1 MTEPAARVPV
11 DRLVAFMIDCLQ
23 KMGVPP
29 EEAPIIAEIL
39 ITADLWGIP
48 SHGVAHLKMYHDR
61 IKAGLQLPVTR
72 LTIDRE
78 TETTAVLDGGNGMG
92 MVVGKHAMQIAIDKA
107 RGRGLGAVAVRNSSH
122 YGIAG
127 YYAMMAVREGMV
139 GVSLTNA
146 HPSIAPT
153 FGLQP
158 MLGTNPIAV
167 GAPSDEEV
175 PFLYDGATAV
185 VPRGKIEVAARAGKP
200 IPEGWAIGSD
210 GAPATDSARLIDEMN
225 RDAAALLPIGGM
237 GELLGGHKGYGLA
250 TLVEIFSA
258 AFQNGTY
265 LTGLH
270 DTDKDGRPQFLRI
283 GHFFLAINVERFL
296 PLPDFQRIVGNI
308 TRELRASTRAP
319 GQGRIYTA
327 GEKAHAHSQRV
338 LAAGVELPLGVRAAL
353 ASLREQLQVQ
363 GHDLGF

>member
-1 MTEPAARVPV
+1 MTQQVVRVPV
-11 DRLVAFMIDCLQ
+11 DRLVAFMVDCLRA
-23 KMGVPP
+23 MGVPQDD
-29 EEAPIIAEIL
+29 APVIADVL
-39 ITADLWGIP
+39 ITADLWGTP

-61 IKAGLQLPVTR
+61 IKAGLQLPVTDM
-72 LTIDRE
+72 TVVRE

-92 MVVGKHAMQIAIDKA
+92 MVVARRAMRMAIEKA
-107 RGRGLGAVAVRNSSH
+107 GSGGLGAVAVRNSSH

-127 YYAMMAVREGMV
+127 YYAMMAVRQGMV
-139 GVSLTNA
+139 GASVTNA

-167 GAPSDEEV
+167 GVPSDEAF
-175 PFLYDGATAV
+175 PFLYDGATSIV
-185 VPRGKIEVAARAGKP
+185 TRGKIEVAAREGKP
-200 IPEGWAIGSD
+200 IPEGWAIGAD
-210 GAPATDSARLIDEMN
+210 GAPAADSALLIEQMN
-225 RDAAALLPIGGM
+225 KDAAALLPIGGI

-258 AFQNGTY
+258 AFQNGAF

-270 DTDKDGRPQFLRI
+270 DTDKDGRPQPLRI

-296 PLPDFQRIVGNI
+296 PLPDFQRIVGSI
-308 TRELRASTRAP
+308 ARELRASTRAP
-319 GQGRIYTA
+319 GQPRIYTA

-338 LAAGVELPLGVRAAL
+338 RAEGVELPAGVQTGL
-353 ASLREQLQVQ
+353 AGLRDQLRVQ

>member
-11 DRLVAFMIDCLQ
+11 DRLVAFMIECLQ

-92 MVVGKHAMQIAIDKA
+92 MVVGKHAMQMAIDKA
-107 RGRGLGAVAVRNSSH
+107 RRSGLGAVAVRNSSH

-127 YYAMMAVREGMV
+127 YYAMMAVGEGMV

-158 MLGTNPIAV
+158 MLGTNPIAS
-167 GAPSDEEV
+167 APQRRNSSCT
-175 PFLYDGATAV
+175 TARR
-185 VPRGKIEVAARAGKP
+185 PSSLVAR
-200 IPEGWAIGSD
+200 S
-210 GAPATDSARLIDEMN
+210 R
-225 RDAAALLPIGGM
+225 
-237 GELLGGHKGYGLA
+237 
-250 TLVEIFSA
+250 
-258 AFQNGTY
+258 
-265 LTGLH
+265 
-270 DTDKDGRPQFLRI
+270 
-283 GHFFLAINVERFL
+283 
-296 PLPDFQRIVGNI
+296 
-308 TRELRASTRAP
+308 
-319 GQGRIYTA
+319 
-327 GEKAHAHSQRV
+327 
-338 LAAGVELPLGVRAAL
+338 
-353 ASLREQLQVQ
+353 
-363 GHDLGF
+363 